1 MDVLGVDVDV
11 GLVRILLHGGVVEV
25 HYLLLEFYRTG
36 AITLLFLC
44 SSDCLMQ
51 RRSQVAPSVIRNK
64 AVTIVYAT

>member
-44 SSDCLMQ
+44 SSQAL
-51 RRSQVAPSVIRNK
+51 
-64 AVTIVYAT
+64 VTV

>member
-44 SSDCLMQ
+44 SSDCFLLYYSGEN
-51 RRSQVAPSVIRNK
+51 RLHSLSV
-64 AVTIVYAT
+64 T